1 MVLAAY
7 TGSSVGALT
16 LKTNATGTAPRI
28 VFNASSNTTYQIAVA
43 GFNGASGDFT
53 LHFVQPTPPMFVQ
66 QPVSTNVVANFSENA
81 TFSSLAIGA
90 PAPVYQWKFYGTNS
104 PPVTNTIS
112 GATNAAYTI
121 TNVQGTSAGNYFCV
135 ATNSA
140 GSAASAVAGLFVFGN
155 SAAHLNLIGYNSTS
169 FWFQIY
175 GLTNRAY
182 RVDAASNLNP
192 PIAWSP
198 VFTNYVSYFYTN
210 FGKTNFPMRFFRAI
224 TNN

>member
-1 MVLAAY
+1 
-7 TGSSVGALT
+7 
-16 LKTNATGTAPRI
+16 
-28 VFNASSNTTYQIAVA
+28 
-43 GFNGASGDFT
+43 
-53 LHFVQPTPPMFVQ
+53 
-66 QPVSTNVVANFSENA
+66 VVANFSENA

-90 PAPVYQWKFYGTNS
+90 PDPVYQWKFYGTNS
-104 PPVTNTIS
+104 PPVTNSIS

-121 TNVQGTSAGNYFCV
+121 TNAQGTNAGNYFCV
-135 ATNSA
+135 ATNTS

-182 RVDAASNLNP
+182 RVDATSNLNP
-192 PIAWSP
+192 PVAWSP

-210 FGKTNFPMRFFRAI
+210 FNKTNFPMRFFRAI